1 MGQRNSRFQVAFANG
16 FISSINPSYYSRIC
30 CFHFSRRSHKY
41 DTLRLLRFL
50 ARDSRSVSMKYVNAS
65 FFVKSRFSVEN
76 SQVFKE
82 PRCINCWGTCTPT
95 TDNSIRDNCPRY
107 NKFEKCA
114 LFIEKPCVN
123 LGLIENLIYVGGL
136 WLRRFLWSHFV
147 LMSPFFVNAHFVPC
161 GESDDSYASSLFNVI
176 RNEIQE
182 SNVDLFRP

>member
-1 MGQRNSRFQVAFANG
+1 MGQRNSRFQVTFANG
-16 FISSINPSYYSRIC
+16 FIFSINPSYYSRIC

-65 FFVKSRFSVEN
+65 SFVKIRFSVEN

-95 TDNSIRDNCPRY
+95 TDNSIRDNCPRF

-136 WLRRFLWSHFV
+136 WLRRFFMKSFRFDVPIFCECSFRALWWV
-147 LMSPFFVNAHFVPC
+147 RRL
-161 GESDDSYASSLFNVI
+161 I
-176 RNEIQE
+176 RKL
-182 SNVDLFRP
+182 VV